1 MTIMENV
8 IIIMI
13 VVKMKA
19 INLERKIL
27 KILTIIKMI
36 LMIERIIKNNIG
48 SDNYIMIL
56 NAIKIMIF
64 RSRRMA
70 WNK

>member
-13 VVKMKA
+13 VVKMTA

>member
-64 RSRRMA
+64 RSRRMV

>member
-1 MTIMENV
+1 
-8 IIIMI
+8 
-13 VVKMKA
+13 MKT

-27 KILTIIKMI
+27 KILTIMKMI
-36 LMIERIIKNNIG
+36 LMIERIIKSNIG

-64 RSRRMA
+64 GSRRMA

>member
-36 LMIERIIKNNIG
+36 LMIERIIKNNTG

>member
-36 LMIERIIKNNIG
+36 LMIERIIKNNIE

>member
-1 MTIMENV
+1 MENV

-64 RSRRMA
+64 RSRRMV

>member
-36 LMIERIIKNNIG
+36 LMIERTIKNNIG

>member
-27 KILTIIKMI
+27 KILTIMKMI
-36 LMIERIIKNNIG
+36 LMIERIIKSNIG

>member
-27 KILTIIKMI
+27 KILTIIRMI

>member
-13 VVKMKA
+13 VFKMKA

>member
-1 MTIMENV
+1 MENV

-19 INLERKIL
+19 INFERKIL

>member
-1 MTIMENV
+1 MENV

>member
-1 MTIMENV
+1 
-8 IIIMI
+8 MI
-13 VVKMKA
+13 VVKMKT

-27 KILTIIKMI
+27 KILTIMKMI
-36 LMIERIIKNNIG
+36 LMIERIIKSNIG

>member
-1 MTIMENV
+1 
-8 IIIMI
+8 MI
-13 VVKMKA
+13 VVKMKT
-19 INLERKIL
+19 INLDRKIL
-27 KILTIIKMI
+27 KILTIMKMI
-36 LMIERIIKNNIG
+36 LMIERIIKSNIG

>member
-1 MTIMENV
+1 
-8 IIIMI
+8 
-13 VVKMKA
+13 MKT

-27 KILTIIKMI
+27 KILTIMKMI
-36 LMIERIIKNNIG
+36 LMIERIIKSNIG

-64 RSRRMA
+64 RSRKMA